1 MAQSGASSDYP
12 VQFSVDY
19 PESRNRL
26 SVLFRL
32 ILAIPIVI
40 VGAAVGGHID
50 MGDAELTE
58 SFAPL
63 YAGGVLWIGP
73 LLMIVFRK
81 KYPKWWFD
89 WNLELSRF
97 TTRIESFI
105 LVLRDEYPST
115 DEEQSVHL
123 QIEYPNAETE
133 LNRILP
139 IFKWLLAIPH
149 YIILAILWVLA
160 IVATILA
167 WLSILG
173 PGPVSRGAVQLR
185 GRGDAVELPGRGVCV
200 PADDGPVSSVP
211 PERIR
216 VKVAPRR
223 GPTLLGG
230 GSVSFGGGLER
241 RSVGCHHSTLRVT
254 SGRAAPRQGMDS
266 RSGAGMTGK
275 GRGVKCP
282 QRSLTSVTMT
292 PPWAMRAANVH
303 FKTSDLLLAI
313 FASRFASLTSS
324 AA

>member
-1 MAQSGASSDYP
+1 MAQSQSGSDYP

-40 VGAAVGGHID
+40 VGAAVGGYID
-50 MGDAELTE
+50 TGDAGLNEALT
-58 SFAPL
+58 PL

-89 WNLELSRF
+89 WNLEISRF
-97 TTRIESFI
+97 TTRIESFL

-139 IFKWLLAIPH
+139 IFKWLLAVPH

-160 IVATILA
+160 IGATILA
-167 WLSILG
+167 WLSILVLG
-173 PGPVSRGAVQLR
+173 RYPEALFNFVVGVLRWSYRVGAYAFLLTTDR
-185 GRGDAVELPGRGVCV
+185 Y
-200 PADDGPVSSVP
+200 P
-211 PERIR
+211 PFR
-216 VKVAPRR
+216 
-223 GPTLLGG
+223 L
-230 GSVSFGGGLER
+230 
-241 RSVGCHHSTLRVT
+241 
-254 SGRAAPRQGMDS
+254 
-266 RSGAGMTGK
+266 
-275 GRGVKCP
+275 
-282 QRSLTSVTMT
+282 
-292 PPWAMRAANVH
+292 
-303 FKTSDLLLAI
+303 
-313 FASRFASLTSS
+313 S
-324 AA
+324 A

>member
-26 SVLFRL
+26 SVLLRL

-58 SFAPL
+58 SFGPL

-167 WLSILG
+167 WLSILVLG
-173 PGPVSRGAVQLR
+173 RYPEALFNFVVGVMRWSYRVGAYAFLLTTDR
-185 GRGDAVELPGRGVCV
+185 Y
-200 PADDGPVSSVP
+200 P
-211 PERIR
+211 PFR
-216 VKVAPRR
+216 
-223 GPTLLGG
+223 L
-230 GSVSFGGGLER
+230 
-241 RSVGCHHSTLRVT
+241 
-254 SGRAAPRQGMDS
+254 
-266 RSGAGMTGK
+266 
-275 GRGVKCP
+275 
-282 QRSLTSVTMT
+282 
-292 PPWAMRAANVH
+292 
-303 FKTSDLLLAI
+303 
-313 FASRFASLTSS
+313 S
-324 AA
+324 A